1 MLVPVRFDNAPMA
14 IRPPPSMLLS
24 LPQITLE
31 SRVTT
36 DSTLISGERRPI
48 LANLMIMTAD
58 ELKALNS
65 LERQAARRAAREQPL
80 VRLILRTFLQRGGPI
95 PIKDIVA
102 SSPDGRAEAVHD
114 ALTALD
120 DEDLIRVRAG
130 QVDIA
135 YPFSAAP
142 TPFRVRLSAG
152 RERYACCAT
161 DALGIAAM
169 IGEPVHITSGCHHC
183 GESVHFAATPD
194 EVGQTAEGMTVWL

>member
-1 MLVPVRFDNAPMA
+1 
-14 IRPPPSMLLS
+14 
-24 LPQITLE
+24 
-31 SRVTT
+31 
-36 DSTLISGERRPI
+36 
-48 LANLMIMTAD
+48 MIMTAD

-65 LERQAARRAAREQPL
+65 LERQAARRAARQQPL
-80 VRLILRTFLQRGGPI
+80 IRLILSTFLQRGGPI

-102 SSPDGRAEAVHD
+102 SSPNARAETVHD
-114 ALTALD
+114 ALVALD
-120 DEDLIRVRAG
+120 DEDVIRIRAG

-169 IGEPVHITSGCHHC
+169 IAEPVDITSSCHHC
-183 GESVHFAATPD
+183 DESLKFAATPHGTGLD
-194 EVGQTAEGMTVWL
+194 AEGVMVWFGKRGDEGCKAFESL